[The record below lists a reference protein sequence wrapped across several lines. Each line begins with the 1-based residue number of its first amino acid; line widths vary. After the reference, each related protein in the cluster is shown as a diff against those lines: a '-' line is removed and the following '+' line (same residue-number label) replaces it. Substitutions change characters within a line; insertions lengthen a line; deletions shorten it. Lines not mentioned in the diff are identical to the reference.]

1 MGSPKLQTEDT
12 RRGALMVNSI
22 LPTSQQGFNLQKC
35 SLMARKLE
43 LIGSYEKFVTACHI
57 VCIGN

>member
-1 MGSPKLQTEDT
+1 
-12 RRGALMVNSI
+12 MVNSI